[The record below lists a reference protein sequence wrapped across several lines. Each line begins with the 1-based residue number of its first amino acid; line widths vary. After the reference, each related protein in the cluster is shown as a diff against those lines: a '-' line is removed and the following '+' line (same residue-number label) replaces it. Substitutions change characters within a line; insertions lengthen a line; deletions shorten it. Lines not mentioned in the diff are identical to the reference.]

1 MNKNHYLYVGL
12 GVIIT
17 AASLAFGFA
26 LHKRHHCHHHGHHGY
41 HAKAQQ
47 GESGKSFAP
56 MSEKKLKR
64 IARKLDLSEAQRDA
78 LFAVAES
85 KRETM
90 REIAQQKRATRDALL
105 ELDPTA
111 ANYRQRAT
119 QLAADAADLARRR
132 TLLFADIKSEL
143 ADTLTEAQAQKVMR
157 MLTGRGHHKYRRN
170 H

>member
-1 MNKNHYLYVGL
+1 MNKKHYLYAGL
-12 GVIIT
+12 GVIVT
-17 AASLAFGFA
+17 AALLAFGFA
-26 LHKRHHCHHHGHHGY
+26 QHKRHHCHHHGHHGY

-64 IARKLDLSEAQRDA
+64 IARKLDLSESQRDA

-119 QLAADAADLARRR
+119 QLAADSADLARRR
-132 TLLFADIKSEL
+132 TLLLADIKSEL

-157 MLTGRGHHKYRRN
+157 MLTRRGHHKRHRN